1 MQPVSKLRRS
11 DFLPVGEEK
20 EGEQLERGCSSFLW
34 QAPYA
39 YYGHGMFGE
48 NGNDSSSKEYDTDE
62 DMAKIG
68 SGMFNEDAS
77 SDEDG
82 DHVLNPAHARIAAD
96 FADVDFS

>member
-1 MQPVSKLRRS
+1 MQPVNKLGRS

-48 NGNDSSSKEYDTDE
+48 SGNFALPRLQKQADPH
-62 DMAKIG
+62 
-68 SGMFNEDAS
+68 AS
-77 SDEDG
+77 R
-82 DHVLNPAHARIAAD
+82 V
-96 FADVDFS
+96 